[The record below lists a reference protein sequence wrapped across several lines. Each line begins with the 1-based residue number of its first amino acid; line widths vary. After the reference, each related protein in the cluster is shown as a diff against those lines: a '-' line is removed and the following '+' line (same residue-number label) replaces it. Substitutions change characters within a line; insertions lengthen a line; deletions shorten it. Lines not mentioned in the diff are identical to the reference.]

1 LVIDFVEQFL
11 GNSGLVMMRHSGI
24 MAQSL
29 SSQVRDAGIL
39 LKTEQQQATFII
51 DNSAAPLL

>member
-1 LVIDFVEQFL
+1 
-11 GNSGLVMMRHSGI
+11 